1 MKKSYAHIDLWKLIF
16 AVAVLSIHTS
26 ALSGF
31 NAEIRWYASAL
42 FTRMGV
48 PFFMITSSF
57 LLGKKIRAQ
66 GPEGIKAYRKAL
78 LPKLLFWGALALV
91 MNAPIWYLESRSIAE
106 TLLTIVQ
113 YALFYP
119 KGAMWFLWALIVSS
133 FLLEFFLKHK
143 VPVSVMGVIALALF
157 AFALLC
163 NTYYFVV
170 ENTAFSTVVEGYLS
184 ACVSARNGVFLFVY
198 MLLGYML
205 SSERGKE
212 RGKGSLRVAC
222 IIGFGL
228 LVWEAISLQNVNKLD
243 DSSLFLSYLFLI
255 PAFILLLTRSESPVP
270 HNRELRSLSGVM
282 YYTHPVFSSPLK
294 LFLSGGWMRFSI
306 VLAATLIVWLLTRRS
321 GNKIIKKLLY

>member
-78 LPKLLFWGALALV
+78 LPKLLCWGALALV

-157 AFALLC
+157 AFALL
-163 NTYYFVV
+163 
-170 ENTAFSTVVEGYLS
+170 
-184 ACVSARNGVFLFVY
+184 
-198 MLLGYML
+198 
-205 SSERGKE
+205 
-212 RGKGSLRVAC
+212 
-222 IIGFGL
+222 
-228 LVWEAISLQNVNKLD
+228 
-243 DSSLFLSYLFLI
+243 
-255 PAFILLLTRSESPVP
+255 
-270 HNRELRSLSGVM
+270 
-282 YYTHPVFSSPLK
+282 
-294 LFLSGGWMRFSI
+294 
-306 VLAATLIVWLLTRRS
+306 
-321 GNKIIKKLLY
+321 